1 MMIPAIDLIDGEVVR
16 LFQGDYQQKTNY
28 QYTAKERQDSYAKS
42 GATVMHFVDLDGAKD
57 SNKRQLNLL
66 KTLVDHDTMTIQ
78 VGGGVR
84 CKDDV
89 LQLLDLGA
97 NRVVIGSLAI
107 KEPELVRQWITEFG
121 GEKIVLALDVKIDEL
136 GNKTLPT
143 HGWIKDSGVN
153 LESLLDDYIEAGLI
167 HVLCTDISKDGT
179 LQGSNVAMYKELC
192 TQYPSIKWQA
202 SGGIGSLDD
211 IRALISTGVDGV
223 ILGRALLEGKFTLEQ
238 AIMAWEKKDAME
250 NSNAR

>member
-28 QYTAKERQDSYAKS
+28 QYTAKERQNVYAKA

-57 SNKRQLNLL
+57 SNKRQLTLL
-66 KTLVDHDTMTIQ
+66 ETLVKHDTMIIQ

-84 CKDDV
+84 CKEDV
-89 LQLLDLGA
+89 QQLLNLGA
-97 NRVVIGSLAI
+97 DRVVIGSLAI
-107 KEPELVRQWITEFG
+107 EEPDLVRTWITEFG
-121 GEKIVLALDVKIDEL
+121 GEKIVLALDVKIDAM

-153 LESLLDDYIEAGLI
+153 LETLLDDYIEAGLI

-179 LQGSNVAMYKELC
+179 LTGSNVGMYQELC
-192 TQYPSIKWQA
+192 QQYPSIKWQA

-211 IRALISTGVDGV
+211 IKALIPTGVDGV
-223 ILGRALLEGKFTLEQ
+223 ILGRSLLEGKFTLEE
-238 AIMAWEKKDAME
+238 AIACWP
-250 NSNAR
+250 NA

>member
-1 MMIPAIDLIDGEVVR
+1 MMIPAIDLINGEVVR

-28 QYTAKERQDSYAKS
+28 QTTAKERQDSYAKS

-57 SNKRQLNLL
+57 SDKRQLTLL
-66 KTLVDHDTMTIQ
+66 KTLVNHDSMIIQ

-84 CKDDV
+84 CKEDV
-89 LQLLDLGA
+89 QQLLDLGA

-107 KEPELVRQWITEFG
+107 KEPNLVRAWLTELG
-121 GEKIVLALDVKIDEL
+121 GEKIVLALDVKIDAM

-153 LESLLDDYIEAGLI
+153 LESLLDDYIAAGLI

-179 LQGSNVAMYKELC
+179 LAGSNVDMYQELC
-192 TQYPSIKWQA
+192 QQYPQIKWQA
-202 SGGIGSLDD
+202 SGGIGSLAD
-211 IRALISTGVDGV
+211 IKALIPTGVDGV
-223 ILGRALLEGKFTLEQ
+223 ILGRSLLEGKFTLEE
-238 AIMAWEKKDAME
+238 AIACWP
-250 NSNAR
+250 NA

>member
-1 MMIPAIDLIDGEVVR
+1 MMIPAIDLINGEVVR

-28 QYTAKERQDSYAKS
+28 QYTAKERQNSYAAS

-57 SNKRQLNLL
+57 SEKRQLTVL
-66 KTLVDHDTMTIQ
+66 KTLVKHDTMTIQ

-84 CKDDV
+84 CIEDV
-89 LQLLDLGA
+89 QQLLDLGA
-97 NRVVIGSLAI
+97 DRVVIGSLAI
-107 KEPELVRQWITEFG
+107 KEPTLVQTWIKQFG
-121 GEKIVLALDVKIDEL
+121 GEHIVLALDVKIDQQ

-153 LESLLDDYIEAGLI
+153 LESLLDDYIAAGLI

-179 LQGSNVAMYKELC
+179 LQGSNVAMYSELC
-192 TQYPSIKWQA
+192 QQYPNIKWQA

-211 IRALISTGVDGV
+211 IKALIPTGVDGV
-223 ILGRALLEGKFTLEQ
+223 ILGRSLLEGKFTLEE
-238 AIMAWEKKDAME
+238 AIACWPTA
-250 NSNAR
+250 